1 MLESAL
7 ALAARHARLACFIRE
22 ANMEFNIKDGVKAHT
37 KRAQARTAMA
47 EGGK

>member
-1 MLESAL
+1 
-7 ALAARHARLACFIRE
+7 
-22 ANMEFNIKDGVKAHT
+22 MEFNIKDGVKAHT